1 MDYKYITQLL
11 DRYWQGE
18 TTLEE
23 EQILR
28 SFFSQLCVP
37 EELAKYR
44 PLFLYEQT
52 EPKADCLGDDFD
64 ERMMSIIDEPKEV
77 RAQRVRLSQRFA
89 PLFKAAAMVAIV
101 LTLSQAA
108 QLSFQSSEGR
118 AVPMQVNTRST
129 GGAQV
134 ALTDTARIDSLKKGA
149 VSTIEHQIGQISG
162 QTMLK

>member
-108 QLSFQSSEGR
+108 QLSFQSSEGA
-118 AVPMQVNTRST
+118 AVPEQVSTRPT

-134 ALTDTARIDSLKKGA
+134 ALTDTARIDSLKKDA
-149 VSTIEHQIGQISG
+149 VPTIEHQIGQISG
-162 QTMLK
+162 QTILK